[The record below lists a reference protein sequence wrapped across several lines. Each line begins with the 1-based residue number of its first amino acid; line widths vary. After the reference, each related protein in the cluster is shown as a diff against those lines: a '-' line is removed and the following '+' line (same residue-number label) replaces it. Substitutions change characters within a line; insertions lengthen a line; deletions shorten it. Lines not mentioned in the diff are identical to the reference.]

1 MEDLIRN
8 FNSVKE
14 CYDKQSVEGL
24 LNSNDSELNRVC
36 LQDRIN
42 FIESLNKI
50 DTKIIINERLEIK
63 KVKDHEK
70 ADKRR
75 EFLNSVFK

>member
-24 LNSNDSELNRVC
+24 LNSNDNELKRVC

-50 DTKIIINERLEIK
+50 DTKTIINERLEIK

>member
-8 FNSVKE
+8 FISVKE

-24 LNSNDSELNRVC
+24 LNSNDSELKRVC

-42 FIESLNKI
+42 FAESLNKI

>member
-24 LNSNDSELNRVC
+24 LNSNDSELKRVC

-50 DTKIIINERLEIK
+50 DTKTIINERLEIK